1 VILLENLSLN
11 REGIKK
17 LHLPIEV
24 KHGYIGTLRVSIP
37 WSRLTSESVSIEI
50 QDVFLLANPV
60 DPKSWDP
67 DELRKVNLE
76 TKRAMLEKLGQAT
89 GGSAGGGG
97 GKDGGNEGYFARL
110 GAKIADN
117 IFIFIKS
124 VHVR

>member
-1 VILLENLSLN
+1 MLENLSLN

-24 KHGYIGTLRVSIP
+24 KHGYIGSLRVSIP
-37 WSRLTSESVSIEI
+37 WSRLTSESVNIEI

-76 TKRAMLEKLGQAT
+76 TKRALLEKLGQAT
-89 GGSAGGGG
+89 GNSAGGG